1 MAPPSNRS
9 VSPVRLT
16 VISFLLLQ
24 VQPLIP
30 YVHPFPLLLSSLNG
44 FSHKIKFQL
53 HPEVL
58 DRRLP
63 LRPQSTPSPTLIL
76 FSLHKPSPKSITAPE
91 STGAHFPRFCL
102 KGHPTKRPAFFSSVD
117 SSQPTEAPGIPP
129 PPRSCPDFSR
139 LLLLLQSAEQPLAS
153 ANLALSVYCSRMELL
168 ASGDHSTLQLLLEIR
183 AETGGLSIPSRQ
195 PGPLP
200 PTRATCPDVLPS
212 FQKCSV

>member
-1 MAPPSNRS
+1 MARPSNRS

-16 VISFLLLQ
+16 VVSFLLLPI
-24 VQPLIP
+24 QPLIL

-63 LRPQSTPSPTLIL
+63 LRPQSTPSQTLI
-76 FSLHKPSPKSITAPE
+76 HKPSPKSITAPE

-102 KGHPTKRPAFFSSVD
+102 KGHPTKRPAFLSSVD

-139 LLLLLQSAEQPLAS
+139 LLLLQSAEQLLAS

-183 AETGGLSIPSRQ
+183 AETGGLSIPSHQ

-200 PTRATCPDVLPS
+200 PIRAACPDVLPS